1 MVLEQILI
9 ATIVVSLVS
18 LVGVLISSK
27 KQEKGE
33 MFLLLMVSFAT
44 GTLLAGAFFDLLPE
58 SVELLGAE
66 QASFFVL
73 LGLLVFFLLER
84 FVFWHHHHHEDHKHE
99 KPLAYLTLIGDGL
112 HNFFDGA
119 AIAASFMIG
128 PHIGVPTTLAI
139 MAHEIPQEIGDFSLL
154 VYSGFTKSKAL
165 LFNLLSAFAAVLG
178 ALFFFYFSTIIDNL
192 NGFGLAFTAGMFI
205 YIAGVDLIPELF
217 HNVEKGKH
225 KLNTDLLQT
234 ATILL
239 GIVAIYVIRIFFV
252 E

>member
-18 LVGVLISSK
+18 LVGVVISSK
-27 KQEKGE
+27 KQEKGGQ
-33 MFLLLMVSFAT
+33 FLLLMVSFAT

-58 SVELLGAE
+58 SIELLGAK

-84 FVFWHHHHHEDHKHE
+84 FVFWHHHHHEDHKNE

-119 AIAASFMIG
+119 AIAAGFMIG

-165 LFNLLSAFAAVLG
+165 LFNLLSAFAAILG
-178 ALFFFYFSTIIDNL
+178 AVFFFYFSTIIDNL

-217 HNVEKGKH
+217 HNVEKEKH

-239 GIVAIYVIRIFFV
+239 GIIAIYVIRIFFV